1 MADPKPS
8 DLFLGVIEFFAILLP
23 GAAFVY
29 LIQPWTAAFV
39 PAELR
44 PPDDTTRWIV
54 FLVLAY
60 IVGHVLHAFSGKL
73 DRSIYDSLYL
83 RYAEPSH
90 YQAVQLIKNKQ
101 LAALREH
108 KELSGT
114 LYARA
119 LFRAGKDAYGTS
131 LYDWCLSFIRLQSPA
146 AAAEVDRCQ
155 ADSKFFRSLAVVMLT
170 AILVGVA
177 KGSLMAAGISL
188 LILIFSIW
196 RFCAL
201 RWEATK
207 RVYEFYLLLHQ
218 YPSPKGDSS
227 KRAV

>member
-29 LIQPWTAAFV
+29 LVQPWTASFV
-39 PAELR
+39 PVELR

-54 FLVLAY
+54 FLVLSY
-60 IVGHVLHAFSGKL
+60 IVGHVLHAFAGKL

-83 RYAEPSH
+83 QCTETSH
-90 YQAVQLIKNKQ
+90 YRAVQLVKNKQ
-101 LAALREH
+101 FAALRED
-108 KELSGT
+108 KELSAT

-119 LFRAGKDAYGTS
+119 LFRAGNDASGTS
-131 LYDWCLSFIRLQSPA
+131 IYDWCLSFIRLQSPA

-170 AILVGVA
+170 SVLVGAA
-177 KGSLMAAGISL
+177 KGSLTATGVSL
-188 LILIFSIW
+188 LILFFSIW

-218 YPSPKGDSS
+218 YPAPKADSS
-227 KRAV
+227 